1 MRRALFFKVIFFT
14 IFLQL
19 GGESLQKEWKQ
30 TSSIQK
36 IGAEVSAGLLDD
48 FLDSLKNSSLSK
60 DPCLL
65 QLNLLVQGLED
76 SEIWALKMVDAS
88 AKFSSGILEGN
99 IMFVGSYDECL
110 KINSVDNLHNH
121 TVKGK
126 YCTTIVNNVEHQ
138 NKGELL
144 DKDSMQDIR
153 MTYGVCIPAACTEDV
168 LNELAQYLTEILDIP
183 FHFHFYEDL
192 CDYKDKNQLS
202 LATIISLSFFI
213 LMATVCIL
221 STLYD
226 ALIFSKSDQKST
238 ILIAFSFY
246 TNGQKLISTRTSKN
260 TVGCLN
266 GLRVVSMMLTVL
278 SHIYMYSMIQPL
290 INLIDYAKDEE
301 HSRQVV
307 QCLGSLAVDTFFVTG
322 GFLVSYNY
330 LLKSTDEK
338 SIPFCKFYIHRFL
351 RLSPSLGVVVL
362 FYATIFYHVGSGP
375 FWTFINYFFIDYC
388 KENWWSTLLYVQ
400 NYVHPNNMCI
410 GQSWYLAVDTQ
421 MYLLAPF
428 MLYLVIKKP
437 RGTIALL
444 ILLIVASCGFT
455 FGISLF
461 KEVGPAI
468 IGNTNKVMKYIY
480 VTTYTRATPWLMGF
494 ILGFGLARSAGHI
507 EESKQVLPYV

>member
-202 LATIISLSFFI
+202 LATIISL
-213 LMATVCIL
+213 
-221 STLYD
+221 
-226 ALIFSKSDQKST
+226 
-238 ILIAFSFY
+238 
-246 TNGQKLISTRTSKN
+246 
-260 TVGCLN
+260 
-266 GLRVVSMMLTVL
+266 
-278 SHIYMYSMIQPL
+278 
-290 INLIDYAKDEE
+290 
-301 HSRQVV
+301 
-307 QCLGSLAVDTFFVTG
+307 
-322 GFLVSYNY
+322 FL
-330 LLKSTDEK
+330 L
-338 SIPFCKFYIHRFL
+338 
-351 RLSPSLGVVVL
+351 
-362 FYATIFYHVGSGP
+362 
-375 FWTFINYFFIDYC
+375 
-388 KENWWSTLLYVQ
+388 
-400 NYVHPNNMCI
+400 
-410 GQSWYLAVDTQ
+410 
-421 MYLLAPF
+421 
-428 MLYLVIKKP
+428 
-437 RGTIALL
+437 
-444 ILLIVASCGFT
+444 
-455 FGISLF
+455 
-461 KEVGPAI
+461 
-468 IGNTNKVMKYIY
+468 
-480 VTTYTRATPWLMGF
+480 
-494 ILGFGLARSAGHI
+494 
-507 EESKQVLPYV
+507 